1 MPQKLKLFCDKASET
16 RKPWFVIVGP
26 TTVGKSRVTE
36 FLAQGLR
43 TEIIVADSMQIY
55 QGMDIA
61 TEKPSLEARRRVPR
75 HLIDLIPP
83 DQSFSAGA
91 YKRAA
96 EATIAERE
104 GQDQIILIEGGSGL
118 YLRALLDG
126 LWEGPPADW
135 KLRSSLLEKEK
146 EEEKGTLHRM
156 LQTVD
161 PVLAQ
166 KVHYRDL
173 RKIIRALE
181 VHALTGRRLSE
192 FHEEHRHQASRESP
206 FWMLG
211 LRRDRKDLVQRIERR
226 VDQQIT
232 SGLVEETAALLSSGL
247 SRSLPSMLGLGYR
260 QIVPYLEGEC
270 SLEEA
275 VSLLKRD
282 IRRYAKR
289 QMTWFRADL
298 RIEWIDLAPEESA
311 DETVERIRNLKNYEI
326 MI

>member
-1 MPQKLKLFCDKASET
+1 MVTKPLLGA
-16 RKPWFVIVGP
+16 RKPWFVIIGP
-26 TTVGKSRVTE
+26 TAVGKSQVTE
-36 FLAQGLR
+36 ILAQGLQ

-55 QGMDIA
+55 LGMDIA
-61 TEKPSLEARRRVPR
+61 TEKPSPEARRRVPR
-75 HLIDLIPP
+75 HLIDLILP

-104 GQDQIILIEGGSGL
+104 GKGKVILIEGGSGL
-118 YLRALLDG
+118 YLKTLLDG

-135 KLRSSLLEKEK
+135 RLRNSLLE
-146 EEEKGTLHRM
+146 EEKKAGEGTLHRM
-156 LQTVD
+156 LQAVD
-161 PVLAQ
+161 PSLSERI
-166 KVHYRDL
+166 HYRDL

-181 VHALTGRRLSE
+181 VHSLTGRRLSE
-192 FHEEHRHQASRESP
+192 FHEEHRHQRVQGAP
-206 FWMLG
+206 FWIVG

-226 VDQQIT
+226 VDQQIA
-232 SGLVEETAALLSSGL
+232 SGLIEETAHLLSSGL

-260 QIVPYLEGEC
+260 QIVPYLDGKC
-270 SLEEA
+270 SLEAA

-289 QMTWFRADL
+289 QMTWFRADP
-298 RIEWIDLAPEESA
+298 RIEWIDLVPGEPVG
-311 DETVERIRNLKNYEI
+311 ETVDRIRNLKNYES